1 MARKCFIGFD
11 YDYAAGV
18 PGNNVLFGDVRPS
31 LPAGVSLVAK
41 TSDTTFYSPGDS
53 AASTTFIGGRNT
65 GSSAFGHGAYT
76 TANFEGSALLASG
89 TVAVTR
95 SSIGSPQEVWVS
107 MDVRLLAPSGNLDD
121 PANLMRSEARYQIF
135 KWGDLS
141 LRFRRIH
148 SYQAS
153 PLKFTW
159 VFEAFNGVTS
169 LGTIS
174 LVDYNASQWAY
185 VRIRAR
191 LDSGTNGR
199 FDITI
204 DGVSL
209 NTSSINT
216 VATTALVDATILY
229 FSGGFIG
236 QRTSGSIYIGAVDNI
251 LIDDAAFPSGR
262 PAGVRAQFTGDGTL
276 TNWAP
281 NGAASL
287 TLAFAGVGTAR
298 GTGTGATALINLGGI
313 TTTGWEP
320 NLLGWQLV
328 ASGISNL
335 DPLLIRK
342 LRTGID
348 LSGTPYNGTQI
359 ETMIPPMSPSSI
371 TTGYN
376 MDTVF
381 YKGGTTDFTV
391 SDIANCKA
399 RLEVIA

>member
-11 YDYAAGV
+11 YDYAAGI
-18 PGNNVLFGDVRPS
+18 PSINVLFADVRTS

-41 TSDTTFYSPGDS
+41 SSDTTFYSPGDNG
-53 AASTTFIGGRNT
+53 AATTFVAGRNT

-76 TANFEGSALLASG
+76 TANFEGSGSLASG

-141 LRFRRIH
+141 LRFRRIYG
-148 SYQAS
+148 YQAS
-153 PLKFTW
+153 PLKFSW
-159 VFEAFNGVTS
+159 QFEAFNGVTS

-209 NTSSINT
+209 NTSGINT
-216 VATTALVDATILY
+216 VATTALVDATHLY

-262 PAGVRAQFTGDGTL
+262 PAGVRAQLTGDGTL

-281 NGAASL
+281 SGAASITAAL
-287 TLAFAGVGTAR
+287 SGPGTAR
-298 GTGTGATALINLGGI
+298 GTGTGATALVNLGGI
-313 TTTGWEP
+313 STTGWES
-320 NLLGWQLV
+320 NLLGWQIV
-328 ASGISNL
+328 ASGLSNL

-348 LSGTPYNGTQI
+348 LSGTPYNGSQI
-359 ETMIPPMSPSSI
+359 DTLTPPMTPSSI

-381 YKGGTTDFTV
+381 YKGGGADFTL
-391 SDIANCKA
+391 SDITNCKA
-399 RLEVIA
+399 RLEVVA